1 MAVIASAHSQC
12 SMLCLSSGNRT
23 SITSY
28 CTILLEFVA
37 RPSSVIKIRVA
48 LGFRCPMF
56 LCMLRLCF
64 SHMLVCH
71 AGTST
76 SSKSRLK
83 SKEIFR
89 TKKEAQSN
97 DRMQTRIAGLL
108 ACKRIRVCHAP
119 FGLLQERHFYFPGSI
134 SIVDQ
139 SFFFASASLSPHATN
154 LSKTCEQEVRL
165 WCIPLPDE
173 NSTFCAVR

>member
-1 MAVIASAHSQC
+1 MFNAMFSVRESNEHH
-12 SMLCLSSGNRT
+12 
-23 SITSY
+23 
-28 CTILLEFVA
+28 ILLYNSIGIRCSTFLRNEDSRCFALSAPNVFVHA
-37 RPSSVIKIRVA
+37 PLV
-48 LGFRCPMF
+48 L
-56 LCMLRLCF
+56 F
-64 SHMLVCH
+64 SHASLPRWYLDVQQ
-71 AGTST
+71 ANAQ
-76 SSKSRLK
+76 SRLK

-139 SFFFASASLSPHATN
+139 SFFFASASLSPHASN

-173 NSTFCAVR
+173 NSTCCTVR